1 MSTEEKIIELLTST
15 PPLRDDDNKLIA
27 TIWADEM
34 NSDNTRSDCPIRSAN
49 DFLVAFHSGDFTK
62 TETIRRT
69 RQRVQE
75 INPYLRGSKYK
86 NRQKYQ
92 KKWVSEIMEI
102 QPTELQESL
111 F

>member
-1 MSTEEKIIELLTST
+1 MNTEEKIMELLTST

-27 TIWADEM
+27 TLWSDEI
-34 NSDNTRSDCPIRSAN
+34 NSDIRSAN
-49 DFLVAFHSGDFTK
+49 DFLVEFYSGRFTK

-69 RQRVQE
+69 RQRLQE
-75 INPYLRGSKYK
+75 LNPYLRGSKYK
-86 NRQKYQ
+86 SRQKYQ

-102 QPTELQESL
+102 QPTETQESL

>member
-27 TIWADEM
+27 TLWSDEI
-34 NSDNTRSDCPIRSAN
+34 NSDIRSAN
-49 DFLVAFHSGDFTK
+49 DFLAAFYSGHFTK

-86 NRQKYQ
+86 SRQKYQ
-92 KKWVSEIMEI
+92 KKWVSEIMDI

>member
-1 MSTEEKIIELLTST
+1 MSTEEKVIELLTST

-27 TIWADEM
+27 TIWADEI
-34 NSDNTRSDCPIRSAN
+34 NSDIRSAN
-49 DFLVAFHSGDFTK
+49 DFLVEFYSGNLTK

-86 NRQKYQ
+86 SRQKYQ

>member
-1 MSTEEKIIELLTST
+1 MNTEEKIMELLTST

-34 NSDNTRSDCPIRSAN
+34 NSDIRSAN
-49 DFLVAFHSGDFTK
+49 DFLVAFHSGRFTK

-69 RQRVQE
+69 RQRLQE
-75 INPYLRGSKYK
+75 LNPYLRGSKYK
-86 NRQKYQ
+86 SRQKYQ

-102 QPTELQESL
+102 QPTETQESL